1 MPPTIHQPRAD
12 AADYL
17 GVGSAAT
24 RAAMLPGHALPED
37 LAQAEPVPS
46 IIAYLVDEWFKK
58 NAEATSVPSLTEF
71 AEFADALLSRN
82 RPVRLEHSADSNYIL
97 QLQDNRRVAIW
108 PLEKVVAGA
117 VDSSGSVQISGV

>member
-46 IIAYLVDEWFKK
+46 IAAYLAEEWFKK
-58 NAEATSVPSLTEF
+58 HEETPSLAKF
-71 AEFADALLSRN
+71 VEFADALLSRN

-108 PLEKVVAGA
+108 PLGKVVAGA
-117 VDSSGSVQISGV
+117 VDSSGSVQFSGV